1 MKCPSHRLVLF
12 LAVTLCASQ
21 LAMAEQESTPGSDS
35 AQLHPQQQS
44 SRSPSPKHGSSK
56 SDIEAIG
63 KRQIGGKGFGN
74 WYSIE
79 NEVAMGKQ
87 YAEAVEEST
96 TLLQDPVITEYVNR
110 IGQNLVHNSDA
121 VVPFVIKVIDSN
133 EVNAFA
139 LPGGFFY
146 VNTGLI
152 LAANDEA
159 ELAGVMAH
167 EIAHVAAHHAAR
179 QMTRIKLFNLASI
192 PLIFVGGGVGYA
204 VRSALVV
211 GKPMAVLSFSRIFE
225 TEADY
230 LGLEYMYK
238 AGYDPQA
245 FISFFE
251 RIKAQEK
258 KKPGTLAKAFADHPQ
273 TPSRIKKSQ
282 QEISSILPPREQY
295 IVTTSEFDSV
305 KIRLAQIERHNKL
318 NETGTNN
325 EPSLRRRA
333 NSGRVDDSHDEEG
346 PTLRRRSSD

>member
-1 MKCPSHRLVLF
+1 MRCPSHRLILF

-21 LAMAEQESTPGSDS
+21 WAMAEQESTPGSDTS
-35 AQLHPQQQS
+35 QLHSQQQS
-44 SRSPSPKHGSSK
+44 SRPPSFKHGGGK

-63 KRQIGGKGFGN
+63 RRQIGGKGFGN

-79 NEVAMGKQ
+79 NEVAMGMR

-139 LPGGFFY
+139 LPGGFLY
-146 VNTGLI
+146 VNTGLV

-159 ELAGVMAH
+159 ELAAVMAH

-204 VRSALVV
+204 VRSALAV
-211 GKPMAVLSFSRIFE
+211 GKPMAVLSSSRTFE
-225 TEADY
+225 AEADY
-230 LGLEYMYK
+230 LGLQYMYK

-251 RIKAQEK
+251 RIKALEK

-295 IVTTSEFDSV
+295 IVTTSEFDGI
-305 KIRLAQIERHNKL
+305 KISLAKIERRNTLNK
-318 NETGTNN
+318 TGNSN
-325 EPSLRRRA
+325 EPSLRRRG
-333 NSGRVDDSHDEEG
+333 NSGRID
-346 PTLRRRSSD
+346 

>member
-1 MKCPSHRLVLF
+1 MKYRSHRLVL
-12 LAVTLCASQ
+12 LLLMTLWA
-21 LAMAEQESTPGSDS
+21 APWAAAHQENTAGSDA
-35 AQLHPQQQS
+35 AQIYSQGQPTQLPTLKRDS
-44 SRSPSPKHGSSK
+44 NKN
-56 SDIEAIG
+56 DVEAIG
-63 KRQIGGKGFGN
+63 NRKIGGKGVGN

-79 NEVAMGKQ
+79 KEVEMGKQ

-96 TLLQDPVITEYVNR
+96 TLLEDPVVTEYVNR

-146 VNTGLI
+146 VNSGLI

-179 QMTRIKLFNLASI
+179 QMTRVRLFNLASI

-204 VRSALVV
+204 IRAALTV
-211 GKPMAVLSFSRIFE
+211 GKPMAVLSFSRSFE

-230 LGLEYMYK
+230 LGLQYMYK

-251 RIKAQEK
+251 RIKAQER

-273 TPSRIKKSQ
+273 TPARIKRSQ
-282 QEISSILPPREQY
+282 QEISSILPRREQY
-295 IVTTSEFDSV
+295 IVTTSDFDSV
-305 KIRLAQIERHNKL
+305 KARLALIESRNKL
-318 NETGTNN
+318 IEKGNSN
-325 EPSLRRRA
+325 EPSLRR
-333 NSGRVDDSHDEEG
+333 SGNTGNGDSQGDDP
-346 PTLRRRSSD
+346 PTLKRRSTD

>member
-1 MKCPSHRLVLF
+1 MRCPCQRLVLF
-12 LAVTLCASQ
+12 GAVILYVSQ
-21 LAMAEQESTPGSDS
+21 LAIAKQERTPGNDS
-35 AQLHPQQQS
+35 AQLRSQQQS
-44 SRSPSPKHGSSK
+44 SRPPSLKHDHGK
-56 SDIEAIG
+56 SDVNAIG
-63 KRQIGGKGFGN
+63 NRQIGGKGFGN

-110 IGQNLVHNSDA
+110 IGQTLVHNSDA
-121 VVPFVIKVIDSN
+121 VVPFVIKVIDSQ

-159 ELAGVMAH
+159 ELAAVMSH

-179 QMTRIKLFNLASI
+179 QMTRIKMFNLASI

-204 VRSALVV
+204 VRSVVAV
-211 GKPMAVLSFSRIFE
+211 GKPMAVLSFSRTFE

-230 LGLEYMYK
+230 LGLQYMYK

-282 QEISSILPPREQY
+282 QEISSILPPRQKY

-305 KIRLAQIERHNKL
+305 KVHLAQIERQNKR
-318 NETGTNN
+318 NKTGKSN
-325 EPSLRRRA
+325 EPSLRRSA
-333 NSGRVDDSHDEEG
+333 NSGSVDDSRDEGG
-346 PTLRRRSSD
+346 PTLKRRSSD